1 MKIFNLCCA
10 RRRFLAGNR
19 LFNRCNRFSKGF
31 SLAEVLVA
39 VVVIAV
45 ALVPVIMV
53 FSQGVKQGKTPQQIT
68 VATML
73 AQDLLEE
80 IMPKKF
86 DENPVNPVAP
96 VSLGPDTG
104 ETRSGLPTTRNYD
117 DVDDYRNYTESPP
130 REVDGTAMTEYTGYT
145 RTVAVDYVSETNVD
159 TVSSVITRFKRVR
172 VTVTWDN
179 GTQSTELEALK
190 GNY

>member
-1 MKIFNLCCA
+1 MTPKKNLGNHLFNP
-10 RRRFLAGNR
+10 GNR
-19 LFNRCNRFSKGF
+19 YESGF

-39 VVVIAV
+39 VTVIV
-45 ALVPVIMV
+45 IALVPLIMV
-53 FSQGVKQGKTPQQIT
+53 FSQGVKQGKTPQKIT
-68 VATML
+68 VGTML

-86 DENPVNPVAP
+86 DENPQNPDTPAT
-96 VSLGPDTG
+96 LGPETG
-104 ETRSGLPTTRNYD
+104 ETRNGLPTTRNYD

-130 REVDGTAMTEYTGYT
+130 KEVDGTNMVEYTGYT
-145 RTVAVDYVSETNVD
+145 RTVAVDYVSETALD
-159 TVSSVITRFKRVR
+159 TVSTSSTRFKRVR